1 MIEFPEFREKAKIG
15 GIEFEVMDLSVAFFD
30 RAERNP
36 ELFNDIEILKDAT
49 TLTDEQIAKLGSRS
63 KTEIVKRVL
72 EITNPDYEK
81 TKEDDYEKKK

>member
-30 RAERNP
+30 RAERNH

-72 EITNPDYEK
+72 EITNPDYKK